1 MYFPT
6 PARAVFLILGLSLSS
21 QAAYAYDCFAEDG
34 VDLKTAVDTYDA
46 DPSAWSTTD
55 GYIKYGPIEQ
65 WCTTFVTTMSR
76 LFVNK
81 RAFNG
86 DISAWDTSSVTN
98 MGEMFYNAKVFN
110 GDISAWDTSSV
121 LNMEEMLL
129 GAYKF
134 NQDISAWET
143 SSVTNMRKMFYEAIA
158 FNRDISAWDTSNV
171 ANMERMFY
179 YAQAFNQNLCAWKD
193 RFPYSDAGFIFD
205 DTGCTFTQTPQLG
218 DDGPFCQACGSFAE
232 DGSDDLPN
240 ALGAYFANPSGWS
253 NTEGYIKYGPIEEW
267 DTSSIT
273 SMAGLFSGASEFNG
287 DISAWDTSSVTNMDA
302 MFSGAS
308 AFNQD
313 ISSWDTSSVTTM
325 ANMFY
330 NATAFNQSLSPSAL
344 ALDTAF
350 VSLATFNQNKNLCGW
365 DISAVTNMNSMLSGA
380 SSFNQ
385 NLCAWKDKFPYS
397 NAMNIFLGSGCTFTQ
412 DPQLADKGPFCSD
425 DCGSSSQPSTVPSY
439 CSASTSSKSAKLPK
453 APKAKAKVIA
463 SNLQAQKMKSGGSS
477 VSISSALTSV
487 TFALVVAFG
496 FGALSLSY

>member
-1 MYFPT
+1 M
-6 PARAVFLILGLSLSS
+6 V
-21 QAAYAYDCFAEDG
+21 
-34 VDLKTAVDTYDA
+34 
-46 DPSAWSTTD
+46 
-55 GYIKYGPIEQ
+55 
-65 WCTTFVTTMSR
+65 
-76 LFVNK
+76 
-81 RAFNG
+81 
-86 DISAWDTSSVTN
+86 
-98 MGEMFYNAKVFN
+98 
-110 GDISAWDTSSV
+110 
-121 LNMEEMLL
+121 
-129 GAYKF
+129 
-134 NQDISAWET
+134 
-143 SSVTNMRKMFYEAIA
+143 
-158 FNRDISAWDTSNV
+158 
-171 ANMERMFY
+171 RMFY

-193 RFPYSDAGFIFD
+193 RFPYGNALDIFD
-205 DTGCTFTQTPQLG
+205 GSGCTFRQTPQLG
-218 DDGPFCQACGSFAE
+218 DDGPFCQACGRFAE
-232 DGSDDLPN
+232 DGSDLQN

-253 NTEGYIKYGPIEEW
+253 NTEGYIKYKYGPIEEW
-267 DTSSIT
+267 DTSSI
-273 SMAGLFSGASEFNG
+273 
-287 DISAWDTSSVTNMDA
+287 TNMDA

-344 ALDTAF
+344 ALDTSF
-350 VSLATFNQNKNLCGW
+350 VSPATFNQNENLCGW

-425 DCGSSSQPSTVPSY
+425 DCGSSSQPSTVPSSCY
-439 CSASTSSKSAKLPK
+439 ASSKSAQLPK
-453 APKAKAKVIA
+453 ASKAKVTA
-463 SNLQAQKMKSGGSS
+463 SNLQAQEMKSGGSS